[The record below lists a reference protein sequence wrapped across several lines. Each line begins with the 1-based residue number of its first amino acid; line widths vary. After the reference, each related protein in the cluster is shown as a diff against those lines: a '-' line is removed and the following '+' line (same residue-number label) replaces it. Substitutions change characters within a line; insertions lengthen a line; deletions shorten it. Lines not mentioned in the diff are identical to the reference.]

1 MNRYL
6 ANRLRPL
13 TIVLQD
19 DGQGQGASAGDA
31 AEDGASQTEPTE
43 GAPHGAPKPEETDWK
58 AQARKWEERAKANK
72 EAADELEKLKESQ
85 MSEQEKAARHT
96 KELEAKLARF
106 QEEKQQQEWRNQ
118 VSKESGVP
126 SDLLRGS
133 TLDEVQAHADSIR
146 QYLETSN
153 TANDQGSGT
162 PAGFAPKVGT
172 TPGSKGSIPLSEQI
186 RQAEKD
192 KDVNRSLLLKAM
204 ALGDGRTR

>member
-6 ANRLRPL
+6 ASRLRLL

-19 DGQGQGASAGDA
+19 DGQGQGAAAGAA
-31 AEDGASQTEPTE
+31 AEDGASQTELEE

-96 KELEAKLARF
+96 RDLEAKLARF
-106 QEEKQQQEWRNQ
+106 QEEKQQQDWRTQ
-118 VSKESGVP
+118 VSKETGVP

-146 QYLETSN
+146 QYLNTSN

-172 TPGSKGSIPLSEQI
+172 TPGSKGSVPLSEQI

-192 KDVNRSLLLKAM
+192 KDVNKSMLLKAM
-204 ALGDGRTR
+204 ALGDSRTR